1 VHEENAMT
9 LPAYPLRHRLAAL
22 AAALVACVACLGAVA
37 TLFHD
42 ASRLPWLAPGAH
54 GAALLAHC
62 DGARS
67 SAARHAC
74 VSEVVARVR
83 AQAEAEQVAEFEA
96 LLAQRAFAP
105 R

>member
-1 VHEENAMT
+1 VHEENTMT
-9 LPAYPLRHRLAAL
+9 LPARPLRQRLAAL

-42 ASRLPWLAPGAH
+42 ASTLPWLAPGPGA
-54 GAALLAHC
+54 AALLASC

-67 SAARHAC
+67 TAARHAC
-74 VSEVVARVR
+74 VSDVVARVR
-83 AQAEAEQVAEFEA
+83 ADAHAERVAELEGV
-96 LLAQRAFAP
+96 LAQRVFAP